1 MARHTFF
8 CIDGHTAGMP
18 VRMVVGGAPYLK
30 GNNQA
35 EKREYFIQHYDW
47 IRTALTMEPRGHA
60 FMSGTLLYPPSSDDF
75 DMGLIFIETS
85 ASLPMCGHATIGSV
99 TFAIEHGLVYPKTPG
114 VVRVE
119 TPAGLVVANYELVG
133 NKVTSVKFTNVPS
146 FLLYQGVEID
156 IAGLGAL
163 KVDVAYGGNFYAIVE
178 QQQNFRDITD
188 FSIAELLSY
197 GRAVQQAVNKAVDVQ
212 HPEIA
217 SIQGLKHCL
226 WSGPDER
233 GEYNNRIVVIAGD
246 HLVDRSPCGTGTSAR
261 VAQRASKGLLKKGE
275 QFVHQSLTGGR
286 FIGRIEQEVQVGQ
299 LQGVRPSVEGQ
310 AYVTAL
316 NTIFVDSTEP
326 YADGFLI
333 D

>member
-35 EKREYFIQHYDW
+35 EKREYFMQHFDW

-99 TFAIEHGLVYPKTPG
+99 TFAIEHGLVHPKTPG

-119 TPAGLVVANYELVG
+119 TPAGLVEANYELVG
-133 NKVTSVKFTNVPS
+133 NKVKSVKFTNVPS

-178 QQQNFRDITD
+178 QQPNFRDITD

-197 GRAVQQAVNKAVDVQ
+197 GRAVQQAVNKAVEVK

-217 SIQGLKHCL
+217 SIKGLQHCL
-226 WSGPDER
+226 WSGPDES

-261 VAQRASKGLLKKGE
+261 VAQRASKGLLKMGQ

-286 FIGRIEQEVQVGQ
+286 FIGRIEQEVQVGP

-316 NTIFVDSTEP
+316 NTIFVDSNEP

>member
-18 VRMVVGGAPYLK
+18 VRMVVSGVPVLK
-30 GNNQA
+30 GHDQA
-35 EKREYFIQHYDW
+35 ARRRYFIEHFDW

-99 TFAIEHGLVYPKTPG
+99 TFALEHGLVQPKTPG
-114 VVRVE
+114 LVRVE
-119 TPAGLVVANYELVG
+119 TPAGLVDARYVQNG
-133 NKVTSVKFTNVPS
+133 NKVESVRFTNVPS
-146 FLLYQGVEID
+146 FLLYQGVSID
-156 IAGLGAL
+156 IAGLGRL
-163 KVDVAYGGNFYAIVE
+163 QVDIAYGGNFYAIVE
-178 QQQNFRDITD
+178 QQPNFRDIRD
-188 FSIAELLSY
+188 FSTAQLLHY
-197 GRAVQQAVNKAVDVQ
+197 GRAVQQAVSAVVTVQ
-212 HPEIA
+212 HPEIP
-217 SIQGLKHCL
+217 SIEGLKHCL
-226 WSGPDER
+226 WSGPDEH
-233 GEYNNRIVVIAGD
+233 GEYNNCIVVIAGD
-246 HLVDRSPCGTGTSAR
+246 HLIDRSPCGTGTSAR
-261 VAQRASKGLLKKGE
+261 VAQRASKGLLKAGE

-286 FIGRIEQEVQVGQ
+286 FIGRIEQEVPVGT

-310 AYVTAL
+310 AYVTGL
-316 NTIFVDSTEP
+316 NTLFVDRDEP